1 MNDDGTIN
9 NNNKGEEKL
18 LEREKLKDIASEYWD
33 KKKMNRM
40 VSSKGN

>member
-9 NNNKGEEKL
+9 TKAEERL

-33 KKKMNRM
+33 KKRINRM